1 MAYEWAAAA
10 ALALMDATKDQ
21 AMPQQNQL
29 PKGGGFQYQPTTGGS
44 QPSGGSGAVPQRRMS
59 DFMTEDQMVNAAM
72 NQGGDP
78 AANLMGMSASM
89 GAPQGG
95 GGGGMADMIPG
106 MSQPQLTPPASLPT
120 ASGGGYGYSPTT
132 AGQGAPT
139 QGAGSAAKAKANQPG
154 DEGGDALGKTLGNV
168 AQAAQ
173 IGQAISGM
181 TGMNQQQQMPQ
192 LPPMN
197 AGAGMGY
204 QYAPT
209 ATQLQ
214 QRRLRDI
221 YG

>member
-1 MAYEWAAAA
+1 MAYEYIAAAV
-10 ALALMDATKDQ
+10 LALMEATKDQ
-21 AMPQQNQL
+21 QMPQQNQL
-29 PKGGGFQYQPTTGGS
+29 PKGGGFQYQPTTGGQQS
-44 QPSGGSGAVPQRRMS
+44 SGRSGAAPQRRMS
-59 DFMTEDQMVNAAM
+59 DFMGE
-72 NQGGDP
+72 
-78 AANLMGMSASM
+78 GMATS
-89 GAPQGG
+89 GG
-95 GGGGMADMIPG
+95 GGAGSPMGMMGGGGSGGGMMDMIPG

-132 AGQGAPT
+132 AGQGASA
-139 QGAGSAAKAKANQPG
+139 QSVGSAAKPKAGQPG

-181 TGMNQQQQMPQ
+181 TEMNQQQQMPQ

-197 AGAGMGY
+197 AGGGIGY

-209 ATQLQ
+209 AMQMQ